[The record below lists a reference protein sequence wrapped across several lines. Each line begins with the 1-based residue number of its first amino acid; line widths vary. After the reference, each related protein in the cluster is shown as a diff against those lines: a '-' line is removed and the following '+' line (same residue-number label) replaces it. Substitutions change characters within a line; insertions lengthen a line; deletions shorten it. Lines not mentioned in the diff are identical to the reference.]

1 MTVAP
6 TENKPAEDEPA
17 TLAEHLRRRI
27 AAEGPLPLDEFMADA
42 LAHPELGYYVTRDPL
57 GVKGDF
63 ITAPE
68 VSQMFGE
75 LLGLWAAVQWRAL
88 GMPNP
93 IRLVELG
100 PGRGTLMADALH
112 AARLVPGFLEAV
124 RVDFVEISPA
134 LRERQ
139 RDTMAA
145 RARGVPVAWHDWIGD
160 VPEGPAIVLANEFF
174 DALPVRQFIRTP
186 GGWRERLVDATADG
200 RFVFVYSDVRQPLV
214 PPSWD
219 DVLGDV
225 PEDGVVEVSSASAAV
240 AALIGERI
248 ARFGGAAL
256 IVDYGHAQSAPGD
269 TLQAV
274 RAHERDDPLAAPGEA
289 DLTAHVDFAALAHA
303 GVRAGAR
310 ALGPVAQG
318 AFLRRLGIDA
328 RAATLME
335 NAPPDVARDV
345 KLAHHRLTS
354 PEAMGT
360 LFQVVAFVHPDMP
373 EPPGFAPGLTDE
385 G

>member
-1 MTVAP
+1 MTSAP
-6 TENKPAEDEPA
+6 TKEQPAM
-17 TLAEHLRRRI
+17 LAEYLRRRI

-42 LAHPELGYYVTRDPL
+42 LTHPDLGYYVTRDPL

-88 GMPNP
+88 GAPNP
-93 IRLVELG
+93 VRLVELG

-112 AARLVPGFLEAV
+112 AARLVPGFLDAV
-124 RVDFVEISPA
+124 RVEFVEISPA
-134 LRERQ
+134 LRARQ
-139 RDTMAA
+139 KETMAT
-145 RARGVPVAWHDWIGD
+145 RAPGVSVAWHDWIGD
-160 VPEGPAIVLANEFF
+160 VPDGPAIVLANEFF
-174 DALPVRQFIRTP
+174 DALPVRQFVRTP
-186 GGWRERLVDATADG
+186 SGWRERLVDASADG
-200 RFVFVYSDVRQPLV
+200 RLVFAYSDVGQPVV
-214 PPSWD
+214 PPCWD

-225 PEDGVVEVSSASAAV
+225 VEDGVVEVSPATAAI
-240 AALIGERI
+240 AGLIGERL

-274 RAHERDDPLAAPGEA
+274 RAHERDEPLAAPGEA

-303 GVRAGAR
+303 GARAGVR

-318 AFLRRLGIDA
+318 AFLQRLGIDA
-328 RAATLME
+328 RAAMLMDK
-335 NAPPDVARDV
+335 AAPDVARDV

-360 LFQVVAFVHPDMP
+360 LFQVLAFIHPDMP
-373 EPPGFAPGLTDE
+373 EPPGFAPETTDA

>member
-1 MTVAP
+1 
-6 TENKPAEDEPA
+6 
-17 TLAEHLRRRI
+17 
-27 AAEGPLPLDEFMADA
+27 MADA
-42 LAHPELGYYVTRDPL
+42 LAHPELGYYVTRYPL

-248 ARFGGAAL
+248 ARFKRPKH
-256 IVDYGHAQSAPGD
+256 VVFSA
-269 TLQAV
+269 TL
-274 RAHERDDPLAAPGEA
+274 PKN
-289 DLTAHVDFAALAHA
+289 
-303 GVRAGAR
+303 
-310 ALGPVAQG
+310 AQG
-318 AFLRRLGIDA
+318 LLDRARVKQEFADA
-328 RAATLME
+328 
-335 NAPPDVARDV
+335 
-345 KLAHHRLTS
+345 
-354 PEAMGT
+354 
-360 LFQVVAFVHPDMP
+360 
-373 EPPGFAPGLTDE
+373 
-385 G
+385 

>member
-1 MTVAP
+1 MTAAA
-6 TENKPAEDEPA
+6 ENKPV
-17 TLAEHLRRRI
+17 TMAEHLRRRI

-42 LAHPELGYYVTRDPL
+42 LAHPDLGYYITRDPL

-88 GMPNP
+88 GAPNP
-93 IRLVELG
+93 VRLVELG

-112 AARLVPGFLEAV
+112 AARLVPGFLDAV
-124 RVDFVEISPA
+124 RVEFVEISPA
-134 LRERQ
+134 LRARQ
-139 RDTMAA
+139 KETMAA
-145 RARGVPVAWHDWIGD
+145 RAPGISVAWHDWVGD
-160 VPEGPAIVLANEFF
+160 VPDGPVIVLANEFF
-174 DALPVRQFIRTP
+174 DALPVRQFVRTP
-186 GGWRERLVDATADG
+186 GGWRERMVDATADG
-200 RFVFVYSDVRQPLV
+200 RLVFAYSDVGQPVV
-214 PPSWD
+214 PPTWD

-225 PEDGVVEVSSASAAV
+225 AEDGIVEVSPATAAV
-240 AALIGERI
+240 AGLIGERI

-274 RAHERDDPLAAPGEA
+274 RAHERDEPLAQPGEA

-303 GVRAGAR
+303 GVRAGVR
-310 ALGPVAQG
+310 VLGPVAQG
-318 AFLRRLGIDA
+318 TFLQRLGIDA
-328 RAATLME
+328 RAAMLMD
-335 NAPPDVARDV
+335 NAAADVARDV

-360 LFQVVAFVHPDMP
+360 LFQVLAFLQHGMP
-373 EPPGFAPGLTDE
+373 EPPGFAD
-385 G
+385 